1 MKMEQTGCSET
12 SARKIQIPGNL
23 PKEVIQHSK
32 HSDILKS
39 GKYLVLCE
47 KD

>member
-12 SARKIQIPGNL
+12 SERKIQTPGNL
-23 PKEVIQHSK
+23 PKERIRHSK

-39 GKYLVLCE
+39 GKYMVLCA